1 MDITLLM
8 NTARDDFPMVGL
20 PDTFIFEPTIR
31 SLNRQELKNFE
42 LVIVDALWSEK
53 RKRWLEEHARFP
65 VKYID
70 ALPNRWLE
78 HGMVGIATQKNK
90 GLLYAEG
97 ELVVFVDDCV
107 MFPLRDWTRKIWGWY
122 EKGYWPMSLT
132 YYFEGGKPKLLGE
145 SSRYVERFY
154 GRDYDKEQNLRL
166 IFKPGEVVR
175 DSRARFVDDGGT
187 LEAHGSWF
195 YGGSSATLE
204 ALLKINGVDEAY
216 DSAKGLEDVSVGVRL
231 EQAGYG
237 GKFILDKDLYH
248 IENWH
253 RGISER
259 VLTYRGPTP
268 KCNYALL
275 QYNAGNPVANKQV
288 LTRSDCDWIRENIC
302 PKCNNFGRCLGEE
315 FRGKFYIESEGFEY
329 WLSNQR
335 VFDLRKE
342 RDKTTQS

>member
-31 SLNRQELKNFE
+31 SLNKQELKNFE

-132 YYFEGGKPKLLGE
+132 CYFEGGRPKLMKDGERRDTFHKSPTDEPDLGE
-145 SSRYVERFY
+145 LYS
-154 GRDYDKEQNLRL
+154 
-166 IFKPGEVVR
+166 IFRPGDVVR
-175 DSRARFVDDGGT
+175 DSRFKFVGDV
-187 LEAHGSWF
+187 LEAPSSWF
-195 YGGSSATLE
+195 YGGSSAALD
-204 ALLKINGVDEAY
+204 ALLRINGIDERF
-216 DSAKGLEDVSVGVRL
+216 DGKKGLEDVDTGMRL
-231 EQAGYG
+231 ENAGYS
-237 GKFILDKDLYH
+237 GKFILDRSLYH

-253 RGISER
+253 RGASSR
-259 VLTYRGPTP
+259 VLT
-268 KCNYALL
+268 
-275 QYNAGNPVANKQV
+275 
-288 LTRSDCDWIRENIC
+288 
-302 PKCNNFGRCLGEE
+302 
-315 FRGKFYIESEGFEY
+315 
-329 WLSNQR
+329 
-335 VFDLRKE
+335 
-342 RDKTTQS
+342 